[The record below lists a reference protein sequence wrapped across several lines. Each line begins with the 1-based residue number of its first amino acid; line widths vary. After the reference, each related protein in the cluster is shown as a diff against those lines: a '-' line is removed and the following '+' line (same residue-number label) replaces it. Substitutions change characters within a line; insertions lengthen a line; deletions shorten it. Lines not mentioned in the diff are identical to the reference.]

1 MVFLSPNLK
10 IFKKGYPSFLNILVN
25 GYGRMPAW
33 GGKSKLNKEELNQ
46 LTSYLEKI
54 SSEEANWK

>member
-1 MVFLSPNLK
+1 
-10 IFKKGYPSFLNILVN
+10 
-25 GYGRMPAW
+25 MPAW

>member
-1 MVFLSPNLK
+1 
-10 IFKKGYPSFLNILVN
+10 
-25 GYGRMPAW
+25 MPAW

-54 SSEEANWK
+54 SSEEATGNSILVSSKLIIFRS